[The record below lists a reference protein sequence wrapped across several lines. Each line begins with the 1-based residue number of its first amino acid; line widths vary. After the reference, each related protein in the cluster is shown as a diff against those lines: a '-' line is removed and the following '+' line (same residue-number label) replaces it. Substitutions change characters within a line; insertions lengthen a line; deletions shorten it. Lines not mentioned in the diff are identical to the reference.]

1 MIFFCLKVHL
11 VLYIALDVIALLNFT
26 RNIPLNK
33 AATNIFHLFYVL
45 FESKQTYIK
54 LNLMEM

>member
-1 MIFFCLKVHL
+1 MHL
-11 VLYIALDVIALLNFT
+11 VFYIALDVIALLNFT